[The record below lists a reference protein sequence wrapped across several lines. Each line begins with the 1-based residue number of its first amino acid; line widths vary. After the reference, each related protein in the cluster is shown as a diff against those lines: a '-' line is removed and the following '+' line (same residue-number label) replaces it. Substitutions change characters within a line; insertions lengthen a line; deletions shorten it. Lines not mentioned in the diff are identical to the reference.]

1 MALQTGVVE
10 GDVAEP
16 IKETKVII
24 ISVLVSEL
32 CLWGDLVHFI
42 VHLAVLW
49 IWEYDISW
57 QIYIIC
63 ISYRGIFRNILRK
76 ILNNMMYH
84 LNFQQILIIILI
96 III

>member
-32 CLWGDLVHFI
+32 YLWGDLVFLLCILQFFGYEDTIFVDNFI
-42 VHLAVLW
+42 
-49 IWEYDISW
+49 
-57 QIYIIC
+57 
-63 ISYRGIFRNILRK
+63 
-76 ILNNMMYH
+76 
-84 LNFQQILIIILI
+84 
-96 III
+96 

>member
-32 CLWGDLVHFI
+32 YL
-42 VHLAVLW
+42 
-49 IWEYDISW
+49 
-57 QIYIIC
+57 
-63 ISYRGIFRNILRK
+63 
-76 ILNNMMYH
+76 
-84 LNFQQILIIILI
+84 
-96 III
+96 

>member
-42 VHLAVLW
+42 VHLAGLW
-49 IWEYDISW
+49 IWGYDIFW

-63 ISYRGIFRNILRK
+63 ISYRGIYRNTLRK
-76 ILNNMMYH
+76 ILDNVI
-84 LNFQQILIIILI
+84 FI
-96 III
+96 